1 MSRENPRTPTPASV
15 MRDALFASGRS
26 WKLTL
31 ATLGYIVHEAAEA
44 LVPVLV
50 GVIIDRAIVTND
62 AAQLALW
69 LGILLANFLV
79 LSFSYRWAARLMVRV
94 YGHGEL
100 ELRRSLLTRVLHPNG
115 VTNRRS
121 PGELLQITT
130 SDSYRV
136 AGVSWSVVQQGA
148 STAAILVSSAALLAI
163 SVPLGV
169 GVLAA
174 SVLILVGMHA
184 ASKPIEARG
193 AREQAS
199 ASAASDVATDL
210 VAGLRIIRGIRAQ
223 PQATR
228 RYLDA
233 SAEAKTGAIASNRG
247 IQRYLAVSGIASGA
261 FLAAL
266 ALSAAALATLGQITL
281 GELVAVVGLGQYLQ
295 GSLAHVGTFASNW
308 LHKRA
313 SAVRIVA
320 VLSEEHAVPV
330 EDTHVGGVGLA
341 KAVRSTHDSPAAFTW
356 RAPDGTDIDV
366 APGTLVGLRPATP
379 AAARALASTL
389 AYRVPL
395 EAGEVTVAGLDA
407 HTIGPDAYRHL
418 VFAPPHDATV
428 FSATL
433 HENLLVDADDHA
445 GAGADPGAATGA
457 GSAAAAA
464 GAGAGADTG
473 AGAGVGPGIDPD
485 LESAAE
491 RAALTEV
498 TALGWHRQL
507 GERGRRLSGGQR
519 QRVLLARAFA
529 SGAQVLVLDEPASA
543 LDPATEARIAESL
556 RAHPATTVLITRSP
570 LLLAACDRV
579 VDVEAH
585 SPRTTGDAR
594 PGDAR
599 PAEARR
605 PEPQNASTAAGPD
618 TQPRPESQ
626 NETQPQAQAQAQRD
640 TDPDTPA
647 TSPDEELARR

>member
-1 MSRENPRTPTPASV
+1 MPREEPLPPTPASV
-15 MRDALFASGRS
+15 MRDALFASGRNWRLS
-26 WKLTL
+26 L
-31 ATLGYIVHEAAEA
+31 ATLGYVVHEAAEA

-50 GVIIDRAIVTND
+50 GVIMDRAIVTND
-62 AAQLALW
+62 ATQLALW
-69 LGILLANFLV
+69 LAVLLANFLV
-79 LSFSYRWAARLMVRV
+79 LSFSYRWAARLMVRI

-115 VTNRRS
+115 VTSRRS

-148 STAAILVSSAALLAI
+148 SAAAILVSSAALLAI

-169 GVLAA
+169 GVLVA
-174 SVLILVGMHA
+174 SLLILVGMHA
-184 ASKPIEARG
+184 AFKPIEARG

-199 ASAASDVATDL
+199 ASASSDVATDL

-233 SAEAKTGAIASNRG
+233 SAEAKIGAIASNRG
-247 IQRYLAVSGIASGA
+247 IQRYLTVSGIASGA
-261 FLAAL
+261 FLALL
-266 ALSAAALATLGQITL
+266 AFSAAALASLGQITL

-320 VLSEEHAVPV
+320 VLAEDHAVPI
-330 EDTHVGGVGLA
+330 EDTHTGGAELVD
-341 KAVRSTHDSPAAFTW
+341 AVRASSATPAAFVW
-356 RAPDGTDIDV
+356 RAPDGRVIDV
-366 APGTLVGLRPATP
+366 APGSLVGIRPSTP
-379 AAARALASTL
+379 AAARELASTL
-389 AYRVPL
+389 AFRTAIEDSEL
-395 EAGEVTVAGLDA
+395 TVAGLA
-407 HTIGPDAYRHL
+407 ARTIGPDAYRRL

-433 HENLLVDADDHA
+433 EENLLVEA
-445 GAGADPGAATGA
+445 GAEPGSESRS
-457 GSAAAAA
+457 SASS
-464 GAGAGADTG
+464 T
-473 AGAGVGPGIDPD
+473 D

-498 TALGWHRQL
+498 SALGWDRQL

-529 SGAQVLVLDEPASA
+529 SNAHVLVLDEPASA
-543 LDPATEARIAESL
+543 LDPATEARVAESL
-556 RAHPATTVLITRSP
+556 RAHPVTTLLITRSP

-579 VDVEAH
+579 VEVEAG
-585 SPRTTGDAR
+585 SPGISRRGDA
-594 PGDAR
+594 GAGGSDA
-599 PAEARR
+599 A
-605 PEPQNASTAAGPD
+605 D
-618 TQPRPESQ
+618 
-626 NETQPQAQAQAQRD
+626 AQD
-640 TDPDTPA
+640 VTTT
-647 TSPDEELARR
+647 TSADEELTRR

>member
-1 MSRENPRTPTPASV
+1 MLRENPKVPTPASV

-26 WKLTL
+26 WRLTL
-31 ATLGYIVHEAAEA
+31 ATLGYVVHEAAEA

-50 GVIIDRAIVTND
+50 GVIIDRAIVTDD

-69 LGILLANFLV
+69 LGVLLANFLV
-79 LSFSYRWAARLMVRV
+79 LSFSYRWAARLMVRI

-115 VTNRRS
+115 VTSRRS

-148 STAAILVSSAALLAI
+148 SAAAILVSSAALLAI
-163 SVPLGV
+163 SVPLGI
-169 GVLAA
+169 GVLVA
-174 SVLILVGMHA
+174 SLLILVGMHA

-223 PQATR
+223 PEATR

-233 SAEAKTGAIASNRG
+233 SAEAKTGAIAANRG
-247 IQRYLAVSGIASGA
+247 IQRYLAVSGVASGA
-261 FLAAL
+261 FLAVL
-266 ALSAAALATLGQITL
+266 AFSAAALASLGQITL

-313 SAVRIVA
+313 SAVRVVA
-320 VLSEEHAVPV
+320 VLGEEHAVPI
-330 EDTHVGGVGLA
+330 EDTHSGGAGLVD
-341 KAVRSTHDSPAAFTW
+341 AVRASTDSPASFAW
-356 RAPDGTDIDV
+356 RAPDGSLIDV
-366 APGTLVGLRPATP
+366 APGALVGIKPSTP
-379 AAARALASTL
+379 AAARDLAATL
-389 AYRVPL
+389 AFRVPL

-407 HTIGPDAYRHL
+407 RTIGPDAYRRL

-433 HENLLVDADDHA
+433 EENLFLEAQVTEGLAEVPA
-445 GAGADPGAATGA
+445 RGTSTGA
-457 GSAAAAA
+457 FAAA
-464 GAGAGADTG
+464 GERPTNSSSRRDT
-473 AGAGVGPGIDPD
+473 
-485 LESAAE
+485 AAE

-498 TALGWHRQL
+498 SALGWDRQL

-529 SGAQVLVLDEPASA
+529 SDARVLVLDEPASA
-543 LDPATEARIAESL
+543 LDPATEARVAESL
-556 RAHPATTVLITRSP
+556 REHPVTTLLVTRSP

-579 VDVEAH
+579 VEVGSEAH
-585 SPRTTGDAR
+585 
-594 PGDAR
+594 
-599 PAEARR
+599 EAH
-605 PEPQNASTAAGPD
+605 A
-618 TQPRPESQ
+618 
-626 NETQPQAQAQAQRD
+626 
-640 TDPDTPA
+640 
-647 TSPDEELARR
+647 DEELARR

>member
-1 MSRENPRTPTPASV
+1 

-26 WKLTL
+26 WRLTL
-31 ATLGYIVHEAAEA
+31 ATLGYVVHEAAEA

-62 AAQLALW
+62 ATQLALW
-69 LGILLANFLV
+69 LAVLLANFLV
-79 LSFSYRWAARLMVRV
+79 LSLSYRWAARLMVRI

-115 VTNRRS
+115 VTSRRS

-148 STAAILVSSAALLAI
+148 SAAAILVSSAALLTI
-163 SVPLGV
+163 SVPLGI
-169 GVLAA
+169 GVLVA
-174 SVLILVGMHA
+174 SLLILVGMHA

-261 FLAAL
+261 FLALL
-266 ALSAAALATLGQITL
+266 AFSAAALASLGQISL

-330 EDTHVGGVGLA
+330 EDTHSGGAELVD
-341 KAVRSTHDSPAAFTW
+341 AVRASTDSPASFAW
-356 RAPDGTDIDV
+356 RAPDGRVIDV
-366 APGTLVGLRPATP
+366 APGSLVGIRPSTP
-379 AAARALASTL
+379 AAARGLASTL
-389 AYRVPL
+389 AFRVPL
-395 EAGEVTVAGLDA
+395 ADGEVTVAGLDA
-407 HTIGPDAYRHL
+407 RTIGPDAYRRL

-433 HENLLVDADDHA
+433 EENLLVDAMEGGGQ
-445 GAGADPGAATGA
+445 GASGAA
-457 GSAAAAA
+457 
-464 GAGAGADTG
+464 
-473 AGAGVGPGIDPD
+473 

-491 RAALTEV
+491 RAALAEV
-498 TALGWHRQL
+498 SALGWDRQL

-529 SGAQVLVLDEPASA
+529 SNAKVLVLDEPASA
-543 LDPATEARIAESL
+543 LDPATEARVAESL
-556 RAHPATTVLITRSP
+556 RAHPMTTLLVTRSP
-570 LLLAACDRV
+570 LLLAACDRI
-579 VDVEAH
+579 VDVEAA
-585 SPRTTGDAR
+585 STSTAGSSRAS
-594 PGDAR
+594 
-599 PAEARR
+599 ARR
-605 PEPQNASTAAGPD
+605 SEALDAADASTP
-618 TQPRPESQ
+618 T
-626 NETQPQAQAQAQRD
+626 
-640 TDPDTPA
+640 A
-647 TSPDEELARR
+647 TSEDEELAHR

>member
-1 MSRENPRTPTPASV
+1 MPRENPRTPTPASV

-115 VTNRRS
+115 VTSRRS

-148 STAAILVSSAALLAI
+148 SSAAILVSSAALLAI
-163 SVPLGV
+163 SVPLGL
-169 GVLAA
+169 GVLVA

-210 VAGLRIIRGIRAQ
+210 VAGMRIIRGIRAQ
-223 PQATR
+223 PHATR

-266 ALSAAALATLGQITL
+266 AFSAAALATLGQITL

-341 KAVRSTHDSPAAFTW
+341 EALRSTHDSPAAFTW
-356 RAPDGTDIDV
+356 RAPDGTSVDV
-366 APGTLVGLRPATP
+366 APGSLVGLRPPTP
-379 AAARALASTL
+379 AAARALAATL

-395 EAGEVTVAGLDA
+395 DAGEVTVAGLDA

-418 VFAPPHDATV
+418 VFAPPHDAMV
-428 FSATL
+428 FSSTL
-433 HENLLVDADDHA
+433 HENLLVDALDDA
-445 GAGADPGAATGA
+445 GAR
-457 GSAAAAA
+457 
-464 GAGAGADTG
+464 
-473 AGAGVGPGIDPD
+473 IDPD

-491 RAALTEV
+491 RAALTEI

-529 SGAQVLVLDEPASA
+529 SEARVLVLDEPASA

-556 RAHPATTVLITRSP
+556 RAHPATIVLVTRSP

-585 SPRTTGDAR
+585 SPHPTGEARPADAR
-594 PGDAR
+594 PSATR
-599 PAEARR
+599 PADAQSAPTTAGADPRSQTR
-605 PEPQNASTAAGPD
+605 TQTAAD
-618 TQPRPESQ
+618 TS
-626 NETQPQAQAQAQRD
+626 N
-640 TDPDTPA
+640 PA

>member
-1 MSRENPRTPTPASV
+1 MPRENPQPPTPASV

-26 WKLTL
+26 WRLTL
-31 ATLGYIVHEAAEA
+31 ATLGYVVHEAAEA

-62 AAQLALW
+62 ATQLALW
-69 LGILLANFLV
+69 LAVLLANFLV
-79 LSFSYRWAARLMVRV
+79 LSLSYRWAARLMVRI

-115 VTNRRS
+115 VTSRRS

-148 STAAILVSSAALLAI
+148 SAAAILVSSAALLTI
-163 SVPLGV
+163 SVPLGI
-169 GVLAA
+169 GVLVA
-174 SVLILVGMHA
+174 SLLILVGMHA

-261 FLAAL
+261 FLALL
-266 ALSAAALATLGQITL
+266 AFSAAALASLGQISL

-330 EDTHVGGVGLA
+330 EDTHSGGAELVD
-341 KAVRSTHDSPAAFTW
+341 AVRASTDSPASFAW
-356 RAPDGTDIDV
+356 RAPDGRVIDV
-366 APGTLVGLRPATP
+366 APGSLVGIRPSTP
-379 AAARALASTL
+379 AAARGLASTL
-389 AYRVPL
+389 AFRVPL
-395 EAGEVTVAGLDA
+395 ADGEVTVAGLDA
-407 HTIGPDAYRHL
+407 RTIGPDAYRRL

-433 HENLLVDADDHA
+433 EENLLVDAMEGGGQ
-445 GAGADPGAATGA
+445 GASGAA
-457 GSAAAAA
+457 
-464 GAGAGADTG
+464 
-473 AGAGVGPGIDPD
+473 

-491 RAALTEV
+491 RAALAEV
-498 TALGWHRQL
+498 SALGWDRQL

-529 SGAQVLVLDEPASA
+529 SNAKVLVLDEPASA
-543 LDPATEARIAESL
+543 LDPATEARVAESL
-556 RAHPATTVLITRSP
+556 RAHPMTTLLVTRSP
-570 LLLAACDRV
+570 LLLAACDRI
-579 VDVEAH
+579 VDVEAA
-585 SPRTTGDAR
+585 STSTAGSSRAS
-594 PGDAR
+594 
-599 PAEARR
+599 ARR
-605 PEPQNASTAAGPD
+605 SEALDAADASTP
-618 TQPRPESQ
+618 T
-626 NETQPQAQAQAQRD
+626 
-640 TDPDTPA
+640 A
-647 TSPDEELARR
+647 TSEDEELAHR

>member
-1 MSRENPRTPTPASV
+1 MPRENPRAPTPASV

-26 WKLTL
+26 WRLTL
-31 ATLGYIVHEAAEA
+31 ATLGYVVHEAAEA
-44 LVPVLV
+44 LVPVIV
-50 GVIIDRAIVTND
+50 GVIIDRAIVTDD

-69 LGILLANFLV
+69 LGVLLANFLV
-79 LSFSYRWAARLMVRV
+79 LSFSYRWAARLMVRI

-115 VTNRRS
+115 VTSRRS

-148 STAAILVSSAALLAI
+148 SAAAILVSSAALLAI

-169 GVLAA
+169 GVLIA
-174 SVLILVGMHA
+174 SLLILVGMHA

-223 PQATR
+223 PEATR

-233 SAEAKTGAIASNRG
+233 SAEAKTGAIAANRG
-247 IQRYLAVSGIASGA
+247 IQRYLAVSGVASGA
-261 FLAAL
+261 FLAVL
-266 ALSAAALATLGQITL
+266 AFSAAALASMGQITL

-313 SAVRIVA
+313 SAVRVVA
-320 VLSEEHAVPV
+320 VLGEEHAVPI
-330 EDTHVGGVGLA
+330 EDTHSGGAGLVD
-341 KAVRSTHDSPAAFTW
+341 AVRASADSPASFSW
-356 RAPDGTDIDV
+356 QAPDGGVIDV
-366 APGTLVGLRPATP
+366 APGALVGIKPSTP
-379 AAARALASTL
+379 AAARDLAATL
-389 AYRVPL
+389 AFRVPL

-407 HTIGPDAYRHL
+407 RTIGPDAYRRL

-433 HENLLVDADDHA
+433 EENLLLGAEETERLAEVPARGTTA
-445 GAGADPGAATGA
+445 GAF
-457 GSAAAAA
+457 AAA
-464 GAGAGADTG
+464 GERATNSSSRREA
-473 AGAGVGPGIDPD
+473 
-485 LESAAE
+485 AAE

-498 TALGWHRQL
+498 SALGWNRQL

-529 SGAQVLVLDEPASA
+529 SDARILVLDEPASA
-543 LDPATEARIAESL
+543 LDPATEARVAESL
-556 RAHPATTVLITRSP
+556 RAHPVTTLLVTRSP

-579 VDVEAH
+579 VEVGGEVGGGAGNAAHEAH
-585 SPRTTGDAR
+585 A
-594 PGDAR
+594 
-599 PAEARR
+599 
-605 PEPQNASTAAGPD
+605 
-618 TQPRPESQ
+618 
-626 NETQPQAQAQAQRD
+626 
-640 TDPDTPA
+640 
-647 TSPDEELARR
+647 DEELARR

>member
-1 MSRENPRTPTPASV
+1 MPRENPRTPTPASV

-115 VTNRRS
+115 VTSRRS

-266 ALSAAALATLGQITL
+266 AFSAAALAALGQITL

-341 KAVRSTHDSPAAFTW
+341 EAVRSTHDAPAAFTW

-379 AAARALASTL
+379 AAARALAATL

-433 HENLLVDADDHA
+433 HENLLVDSDADGVD
-445 GAGADPGAATGA
+445 G
-457 GSAAAAA
+457 A

-473 AGAGVGPGIDPD
+473 AGAGAGPGIDPD

-491 RAALTEV
+491 RSALTEV
-498 TALGWHRQL
+498 TVLGWHRQL

-529 SGAQVLVLDEPASA
+529 SEARVLVLDEPASA
-543 LDPATEARIAESL
+543 LDPATEARIADSL
-556 RAHPATTVLITRSP
+556 RAHPTTTVLVTRSP

-579 VDVEAH
+579 IDVEAH
-585 SPRTTGDAR
+585 SPCGT
-594 PGDAR
+594 GDAR
-599 PAEARR
+599 PAETRR
-605 PEPQNASTAAGPD
+605 PETPNASTAAGAV
-618 TQPRPESQ
+618 TQTRPETQ
-626 NETQPQAQAQAQRD
+626 NETQAQRQTQPETPTQPKAQAQRD

>member
-1 MSRENPRTPTPASV
+1 

-26 WKLTL
+26 WRLTL
-31 ATLGYIVHEAAEA
+31 ATLGYVVHEAAEA
-44 LVPVLV
+44 LVPVIV
-50 GVIIDRAIVTND
+50 GVIIDRAIVTDD

-69 LGILLANFLV
+69 LGVLLANFLV
-79 LSFSYRWAARLMVRV
+79 LSFSYRWAARLMVRI

-115 VTNRRS
+115 VTSRRS

-148 STAAILVSSAALLAI
+148 SAAAILVSSAALLAI

-169 GVLAA
+169 GVLIA
-174 SVLILVGMHA
+174 SLLILVGMHA

-223 PQATR
+223 PEATR

-233 SAEAKTGAIASNRG
+233 SAEAKTGAIAANRG
-247 IQRYLAVSGIASGA
+247 IQRYLAVSGVASGA
-261 FLAAL
+261 FLAVL
-266 ALSAAALATLGQITL
+266 AFSAAALASMGQITL

-313 SAVRIVA
+313 SAVRVVA
-320 VLSEEHAVPV
+320 VLGEEHAVPI
-330 EDTHVGGVGLA
+330 EDTHSGGAGLVD
-341 KAVRSTHDSPAAFTW
+341 AVRASADSPASFSW
-356 RAPDGTDIDV
+356 QAPDGGVIDV
-366 APGTLVGLRPATP
+366 APGALVGIKPSTP
-379 AAARALASTL
+379 AAARDLAATL
-389 AYRVPL
+389 AFRVPL

-407 HTIGPDAYRHL
+407 RTIGPDAYRRL

-433 HENLLVDADDHA
+433 EENLLLGAEETERLAEVPARGTTA
-445 GAGADPGAATGA
+445 GAF
-457 GSAAAAA
+457 AAA
-464 GAGAGADTG
+464 GERATNSSSRREA
-473 AGAGVGPGIDPD
+473 
-485 LESAAE
+485 AAE

-498 TALGWHRQL
+498 SALGWNRQL

-529 SGAQVLVLDEPASA
+529 SDARILVLDEPASA
-543 LDPATEARIAESL
+543 LDPATEARVAESL
-556 RAHPATTVLITRSP
+556 RAHPVTTLLVTRSP

-579 VDVEAH
+579 VEVGGEVGGGAGNAAHEAH
-585 SPRTTGDAR
+585 A
-594 PGDAR
+594 
-599 PAEARR
+599 
-605 PEPQNASTAAGPD
+605 
-618 TQPRPESQ
+618 
-626 NETQPQAQAQAQRD
+626 
-640 TDPDTPA
+640 
-647 TSPDEELARR
+647 DEELARR

>member
-1 MSRENPRTPTPASV
+1 

-26 WKLTL
+26 WRLTL
-31 ATLGYIVHEAAEA
+31 ATIGYVVHEAAEA

-62 AAQLALW
+62 ATQLALW
-69 LGILLANFLV
+69 LGVLLANFLV
-79 LSFSYRWAARLMVRV
+79 LSLSYRWAARLMVRI

-115 VTNRRS
+115 VTSRRS

-148 STAAILVSSAALLAI
+148 SAAAILVSSAALLTI
-163 SVPLGV
+163 SVPLGI
-169 GVLAA
+169 GVLVA
-174 SVLILVGMHA
+174 SLLILVGMHA

-261 FLAAL
+261 FLALL
-266 ALSAAALATLGQITL
+266 AFSAAALASLGQISL

-330 EDTHVGGVGLA
+330 EDTHSGGAELVD
-341 KAVRSTHDSPAAFTW
+341 AVRASTDSPASFAW
-356 RAPDGTDIDV
+356 RAPDGRVIDV
-366 APGTLVGLRPATP
+366 TPGSLVGIRPSTP
-379 AAARALASTL
+379 AAARGLASTL
-389 AYRVPL
+389 AFRVPL
-395 EAGEVTVAGLDA
+395 ADGEVTVAGLDA
-407 HTIGPDAYRHL
+407 RTIGPDAYRRL

-433 HENLLVDADDHA
+433 EENLLVDAMEGGGQA
-445 GAGADPGAATGA
+445 ASGA
-457 GSAAAAA
+457 
-464 GAGAGADTG
+464 
-473 AGAGVGPGIDPD
+473 D

-491 RAALTEV
+491 RAALAEV
-498 TALGWHRQL
+498 SALGWDRQL

-529 SGAQVLVLDEPASA
+529 SNAKVLVLDEPASA
-543 LDPATEARIAESL
+543 LDPATEARVAESL
-556 RAHPATTVLITRSP
+556 RAHPVTTLLVTRSP
-570 LLLAACDRV
+570 LLLAACDRI
-579 VDVEAH
+579 VDVEAA
-585 SPRTTGDAR
+585 STST
-594 PGDAR
+594 PGSSRAS
-599 PAEARR
+599 ARR
-605 PEPQNASTAAGPD
+605 SEALDAADASTP
-618 TQPRPESQ
+618 T
-626 NETQPQAQAQAQRD
+626 
-640 TDPDTPA
+640 A
-647 TSPDEELARR
+647 TSEDEELAHR

>member
-1 MSRENPRTPTPASV
+1 MPRENPLPPTPASV

-26 WKLTL
+26 WRLTL
-31 ATLGYIVHEAAEA
+31 ATLGYVVHEAAEA

-62 AAQLALW
+62 ATQLALW
-69 LGILLANFLV
+69 LAILLANFLV
-79 LSFSYRWAARLMVRV
+79 LSLSYRWAARLMVRI

-115 VTNRRS
+115 VTSRRS

-148 STAAILVSSAALLAI
+148 SAAAILVSSAALLTI

-169 GVLAA
+169 GVLVA

-261 FLAAL
+261 FLALL
-266 ALSAAALATLGQITL
+266 AFSAAALAALGQISL

-313 SAVRIVA
+313 SAVRVVA

-330 EDTHVGGVGLA
+330 EDTHSSGTELVE
-341 KAVRSTHDSPAAFTW
+341 AVSASTESPVAFAW
-356 RAPDGTDIDV
+356 RTQDGRVIEV
-366 APGTLVGLRPATP
+366 APGSLVGIKPSTP
-379 AAARALASTL
+379 AAARELASTL
-389 AYRVPL
+389 AFRTPL
-395 EAGEVTVAGLDA
+395 DSGDVTVAGLDA
-407 HTIGPDAYRHL
+407 RTIGPDAYRRL

-433 HENLLVDADDHA
+433 EENLLIEAEE
-445 GAGADPGAATGA
+445 GTRLPATG
-457 GSAAAAA
+457 
-464 GAGAGADTG
+464 T
-473 AGAGVGPGIDPD
+473 D

-491 RAALTEV
+491 LAALTEV
-498 TALGWHRQL
+498 SALGWDRQL

-529 SGAQVLVLDEPASA
+529 STANVLVLDEPASA
-543 LDPATEARIAESL
+543 LDPATEARVAESL
-556 RAHPATTVLITRSP
+556 RAHPVTTLLVTRSP
-570 LLLAACDRV
+570 LLLAACDRIV
-579 VDVEAH
+579 EVEAGPPPTAG
-585 SPRTTGDAR
+585 SSR
-594 PGDAR
+594 
-599 PAEARR
+599 
-605 PEPQNASTAAGPD
+605 ASTRSSEAFDGPD
-618 TQPRPESQ
+618 AST
-626 NETQPQAQAQAQRD
+626 T
-640 TDPDTPA
+640 TA
-647 TSPDEELARR
+647 TSADEELTRR

>member
-1 MSRENPRTPTPASV
+1 MPRENPKAPTPASV

-26 WKLTL
+26 WRLTL
-31 ATLGYIVHEAAEA
+31 ATLGYVVHEAAEA

-50 GVIIDRAIVTND
+50 GVIIDRAIATDD

-69 LGILLANFLV
+69 LGVLLANFLV
-79 LSFSYRWAARLMVRV
+79 LSFSYRWAARLMVRI

-115 VTNRRS
+115 VTSRRS

-148 STAAILVSSAALLAI
+148 SAAAILVSSAALLAI
-163 SVPLGV
+163 SVPLGI
-169 GVLAA
+169 GVLVA
-174 SVLILVGMHA
+174 SLLILVGMHA

-223 PQATR
+223 PEATR

-233 SAEAKTGAIASNRG
+233 SAEAKTGAIAANRG
-247 IQRYLAVSGIASGA
+247 IQRYLAVSGVASGA
-261 FLAAL
+261 FLAVL
-266 ALSAAALATLGQITL
+266 AFSAAALASLGRITL

-313 SAVRIVA
+313 SALRVVA
-320 VLSEEHAVPV
+320 VLGEEHSVPI
-330 EDTHVGGVGLA
+330 EDTHSGGAGLVD
-341 KAVRSTHDSPAAFTW
+341 AVRASADSPASFSW
-356 RAPDGTDIDV
+356 RAPDGSLIDV
-366 APGTLVGLRPATP
+366 APGSLVGIRPSTP
-379 AAARALASTL
+379 ASARALAAML
-389 AYRVPL
+389 AFRVPL

-407 HTIGPDAYRHL
+407 RTIGPDAYRRL
-418 VFAPPHDATV
+418 VFAPPHDAIV

-433 HENLLVDADDHA
+433 EENLLLEAEEVAEA
-445 GAGADPGAATGA
+445 AERGTGTGTLATGVA
-457 GSAAAAA
+457 GRRPTNS
-464 GAGAGADTG
+464 DTCR
-473 AGAGVGPGIDPD
+473 
-485 LESAAE
+485 ETAAE

-498 TALGWHRQL
+498 SALGWDRQL

-529 SGAQVLVLDEPASA
+529 SDARVLVLDEPASA
-543 LDPATEARIAESL
+543 LDPATEARVAESL
-556 RAHPATTVLITRSP
+556 RTHPVTTLLVTRSP

-579 VDVEAH
+579 VEV
-585 SPRTTGDAR
+585 GV
-594 PGDAR
+594 
-599 PAEARR
+599 
-605 PEPQNASTAAGPD
+605 AAGCAAGTASD
-618 TQPRPESQ
+618 
-626 NETQPQAQAQAQRD
+626 
-640 TDPDTPA
+640 
-647 TSPDEELARR
+647 SPPIADEELARR

>member
-1 MSRENPRTPTPASV
+1 MPRENPRTPTPASV
-15 MRDALFASGRS
+15 MWDALFASGRS

-115 VTNRRS
+115 VTSRRS

-266 ALSAAALATLGQITL
+266 AFSAASLATLGQITL

-341 KAVRSTHDSPAAFTW
+341 EAVRSTHNAPAAFTW
-356 RAPDGTDIDV
+356 RAPDGTNIDV
-366 APGTLVGLRPATP
+366 APGSLVGLRPATP
-379 AAARALASTL
+379 AAARALAATL

-433 HENLLVDADDHA
+433 HENLLVDADADGVDGA
-445 GAGADPGAATGA
+445 GAGV
-457 GSAAAAA
+457 
-464 GAGAGADTG
+464 GAGADTG
-473 AGAGVGPGIDPD
+473 AGPGIDPD

-529 SGAQVLVLDEPASA
+529 SEARVLVLDEPASA
-543 LDPATEARIAESL
+543 LDPATEARIADSL
-556 RAHPATTVLITRSP
+556 RAHPTTTVLVTRSP

-579 VDVEAH
+579 IDVEAH
-585 SPRTTGDAR
+585 SPCGT
-594 PGDAR
+594 GDAR
-599 PAEARR
+599 PAETRR
-605 PEPQNASTAAGPD
+605 PETPNASTAAGAV
-618 TQPRPESQ
+618 TQTRPEIQ
-626 NETQPQAQAQAQRD
+626 NETQAQRD